1 MKSYFKIFDFVS
13 DEKLKNNL
21 ILDFKEVLTC
31 LNRQAYKAAVVLAGG
46 IVEAILINRAL
57 TLPPEKKIEVEEKY
71 LEISQRRKK
80 IEEMELS
87 DLIKTLVDLKIIT
100 TPQAGR
106 SDILRDYR
114 NMIHLYKKGNRPNKA
129 DAIIVKKLL
138 DDLIKEFESS
148 SKPEVSS
155 ADMASLFL
163 THSAWKKKRE
173 KPEYGEILKLFY
185 EEKGSVAFEKL
196 LKLPSFKN
204 KPNPSKSLISNLTY
218 LKSNGLCNY
227 DIDSW
232 RGYPI
237 NRYENWSMKT
247 NVRSVVGK
255 YLKTIEV

>member
-1 MKSYFKIFDFVS
+1 MLIC
-13 DEKLKNNL
+13 LK
-21 ILDFKEVLTC
+21 
-31 LNRQAYKAAVVLAGG
+31 RQAYKAAVVLAGR

-57 TLPPEKKIEVEEKY
+57 MLLPEKKIKVEEKY
-71 LEISQRRKK
+71 LEISRNKRK

-87 DLIKTLVDLKIIT
+87 DLIKTLVDQKIIT
-100 TPQAGR
+100 SPQAGR

-114 NMIHLYKKGNRPNKA
+114 NMIHPYKKGDRPNKA
-129 DAIIVKKLL
+129 DAINVKKLL

-148 SKPEVSS
+148 QESEMSFT
-155 ADMASLFL
+155 DRASLFL
-163 THSAWKKKRE
+163 IHSAWKKIRE

-218 LKSNGLCNY
+218 LKSHGLCNY

-232 RGYPI
+232 CGYPI
-237 NRYENWSMKT
+237 KRYESWSMGT
-247 NVRSVVGK
+247 DVRSVVGK